1 MGSLFSKP
9 KMPDPVSYSY
19 VPSTPVVSTHAQTAT
34 DSGTDANADAERAK
48 AIVQKKRT
56 LPQTIETSFRGVLAQ
71 ADFVPAR
78 KSLLGE

>member
-1 MGSLFSKP
+1 MGSLFTKP
-9 KMPDPVSYSY
+9 SLPTPAPYAY
-19 VPSTPVVSTHAQTAT
+19 VPPATAISVPT
-34 DSGTDANADAERAK
+34 ASQEVASEANPDAERAK

-71 ADFVPAR
+71 ADFVPTR

>member
-19 VPSTPVVSTHAQTAT
+19 APPTPAVSMPTQT
-34 DSGTDANADAERAK
+34 DSGSADANADAERAK
-48 AIVQKKRT
+48 AIVQKKRS

>member
-1 MGSLFSKP
+1 MGSLFTKP
-9 KMPDPVSYSY
+9 KLPDPVSYAY
-19 VPSTPVVSTHAQTAT
+19 VPPAQSAPAPISTPPAGSE
-34 DSGTDANADAERAK
+34 ADPDVDRAK
-48 AIVQKKRT
+48 TLVQKKRS